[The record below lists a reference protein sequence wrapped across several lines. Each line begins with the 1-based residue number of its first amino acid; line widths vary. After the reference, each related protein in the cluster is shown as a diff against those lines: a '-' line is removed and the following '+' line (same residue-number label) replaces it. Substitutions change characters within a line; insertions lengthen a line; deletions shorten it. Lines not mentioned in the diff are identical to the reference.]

1 MAVLTRVEP
10 AEAAA
15 LLEAYGRGALES
27 LEGIPAGSVN
37 SNFALRVGGNRLFL
51 RIYEEQALEGARGE
65 TRMLDRLA
73 AAGVPTP
80 CPCRR
85 ADGEL
90 VSVVQGKPAALFPWI
105 EGDMRCQAGV
115 TSRHTRAVGEALARV
130 HVAAAA
136 EGETRGPGRFRYEDL
151 RARLERIAESN
162 DREFSP
168 RVPVLRASLDRA
180 HADRDRS
187 LPSGIVHGDLFRDNV
202 LWTADDRIA
211 ALLDFESAFDGT
223 YAFDL
228 MVTMLAWCTGD
239 ALDGSLA
246 RAMCEGYASV
256 RPLTES
262 ERKGLWAEAAF
273 AALRFT
279 ITRITDYAM
288 RTGAEGPRVVKDW
301 KRFQKRYDDLI
312 AMGPDGLRKTIGV

>member
-1 MAVLTRVEP
+1 
-10 AEAAA
+10 
-15 LLEAYGRGALES
+15 
-27 LEGIPAGSVN
+27 
-37 SNFALRVGGNRLFL
+37 
-51 RIYEEQALEGARGE
+51 
-65 TRMLDRLA
+65 MLDRLA
-73 AAGVPTP
+73 GAGVPTP

-85 ADGEL
+85 TDGEL

-115 TSRHTRAVGEALARV
+115 TPRHARAVGEALAQV
-130 HVAAAA
+130 HLAAA
-136 EGETRGPGRFRYEDL
+136 GEARGPGRFRYEDL
-151 RARLERIAESN
+151 GVRLARIAESKDPN
-162 DREFSP
+162 FAP
-168 RVPVLRASLDRA
+168 RVPVLSASLDRA
-180 HADRDRS
+180 HADRDKS

-202 LWTADDRIA
+202 LWTGDDQIA

-228 MVTMLAWCTGD
+228 MVTLLAWCTGD
-239 ALDGSLA
+239 ALEPSLA

-262 ERKGLWAEAAF
+262 ERRGLWAEAAF

-301 KRFQKRYDDLI
+301 TRFQKRYDDLI
-312 AMGPDGLRKTIGV
+312 AMGPERLRDKLGL